1 MNYTVYSLQSL
12 EFSIHQD
19 KYILELAQIVE
30 FLGFVIDSV
39 VMEVKINPEKAIA
52 IVGKIDHF
60 LKKSRLEVRELTL
73 VTGSLTF
80 YFSSNINEVI
90 KAVLNFLFFLRK
102 DFSRTKK
109 H

>member
-1 MNYTVYSLQSL
+1 MIPTLKGTHSQGYRNLNYTVYSLQSL
-12 EFSIHQD
+12 EFSIHQH

-30 FLGFVIDSV
+30 FLGFVVDSV
-39 VMEVKINPEKAIA
+39 AMEVKINPE
-52 IVGKIDHF
+52 HF
-60 LKKSRLEVRELTL
+60 LKKPRFEVRELTS

-102 DFSRTKK
+102 DF
-109 H
+109 